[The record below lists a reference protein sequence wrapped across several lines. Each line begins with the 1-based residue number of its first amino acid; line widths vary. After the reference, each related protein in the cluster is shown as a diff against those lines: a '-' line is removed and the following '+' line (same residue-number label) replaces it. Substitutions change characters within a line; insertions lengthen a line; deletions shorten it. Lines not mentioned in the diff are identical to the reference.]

1 MQQNF
6 WRKII
11 LNLKKQKIENE
22 KKMGYNKRKFEII
35 KEFLS
40 PNLFLD
46 IRKLLKNKNNDSSQI
61 KDLEREFGGKLRNLF
76 ENLGPVFVKFGQLLS
91 TRRDIFS
98 ENIISELEKLQ
109 DDVKEEDF
117 ENIKEVFYKEFS
129 KDIYDVFDEFEKKP
143 LASGSIAQ
151 AHLAT
156 IKVGSLNRKVVVK
169 VQRKN
174 LDKRVKEDLIIM
186 KDLYKKLESKLDG
199 IESFN
204 FGEIIEEFSLSLNKE
219 IDFEVE
225 KNNIKKYRKL
235 NIKEN
240 DFLSPDVYDS
250 YSSKKVLTLEYIEG
264 KSIRSVF
271 EKKSNKRK
279 DMAQKIIEAYV
290 NQMFTYGYFHADP
303 HPGNIFVDKDLNIY
317 LLDFG
322 IVGNLSENYRYQIM
336 KIFLGA
342 SFGEVKLI
350 TDAIIGMGLLEF
362 DSKKIGDF
370 EKRIQRLL
378 DKYMVMSLNQMKLSD
393 LITDFYTL
401 LVDYSIRIPSEL
413 TSFAK
418 TVLILEGLIEKLV
431 YKESFLE
438 LALPI
443 AKSMVFKI
451 FSPDIVV
458 NRLRPKMYDTY
469 SLIKEFPHTSLNI
482 LRQLARGDF
491 RIIDQKS
498 EIERK
503 SYEKIE
509 NQKSQA
515 IIFLGLSIVI
525 GFSLLSLSNLNLDQ
539 NILKAILILIL
550 SLGFFMAYII
560 IKNLYRKE

>member
-1 MQQNF
+1 
-6 WRKII
+6 
-11 LNLKKQKIENE
+11 
-22 KKMGYNKRKFEII
+22 MGYNKRKFEII

-61 KDLEREFGGKLRNLF
+61 KDLEREFGEKLRNLF

-98 ENIISELEKLQ
+98 ENIIGELEKLQ

-151 AHLAT
+151 THLAT
-156 IKVGSLNRKVVVK
+156 IKVGSIDRKVVVK

-240 DFLSPDVYDS
+240 DLLSPDVYDS

-401 LVDYSIRIPSEL
+401 LVDYSIKIPSEL

-469 SLIKEFPHTSLNI
+469 SLIKEFPQTSLNI

-515 IIFLGLSIVI
+515 IIFLGLSIII
-525 GFSLLSLSNLNLDQ
+525 GFSLFSLSNLNLDQ
-539 NILKAILILIL
+539 NILKAILILSL

-560 IKNLYRKE
+560 IRNLYRKE

>member
-1 MQQNF
+1 
-6 WRKII
+6 
-11 LNLKKQKIENE
+11 
-22 KKMGYNKRKFEII
+22 MGYKQRKFGII
-35 KEFLS
+35 KKFLS
-40 PNLFLD
+40 TDLIFD
-46 IRKLLKNKNNDSSQI
+46 IRKLLRNRGENSKEI
-61 KDLEREFGGKLRNLF
+61 LELESKFGQKLRTLF
-76 ENLGPVFVKFGQLLS
+76 EDLGPVFVKFGQLLS

-98 ENIISELEKLQ
+98 ENIIIELEKLQ

-117 ENIKEVFYKEFS
+117 ENIKEVFYGEFS

-151 AHLAT
+151 THLAT
-156 IKVGSLNRKVVVK
+156 IKVGSFERKVVVK
-169 VQRKN
+169 VQRKDLEKN
-174 LDKRVKEDLIIM
+174 VKEDLKIM
-186 KDLYKKLESKLDG
+186 KDLYKKLEIKLEG
-199 IESFN
+199 IKSFN
-204 FGEIIEEFSLSLNKE
+204 IGEIVEEFALSLNKE

-225 KNNIKKYRKL
+225 KNNIKKYKKL
-235 NIKEN
+235 NVQKK
-240 DFLSPDVYDS
+240 DLLCPDVYDS
-250 YSSKKVLTLEYIEG
+250 YSSKKVLTMEYIEG
-264 KSIRSVF
+264 ESIRSVY
-271 EKKSNKRK
+271 EKRSDIRK
-279 DMAQKIIEAYV
+279 DLAEKIIGAYV

-303 HPGNIFVDKDLNIY
+303 HPGNIFVDENLNIY

-342 SFGEVKLI
+342 SFNEVKLI

-370 EKRIQRLL
+370 EKRIQKLL
-378 DKYMVMSLNQMKLSD
+378 DKYMVMSLNQMKIAD
-393 LITDFYTL
+393 LIRDFYTL
-401 LVDYSIRIPSEL
+401 LVDYSIKIPSEL
-413 TSFAK
+413 TNFGK

-451 FSPDIVV
+451 FSPDLVF
-458 NRLRPKMYDTY
+458 NRVRPKIYDTY
-469 SLIKEFPHTSLNI
+469 SLIKEFPQTSLNI

-498 EIERK
+498 EEERK

-515 IIFLGLSIVI
+515 LVFLGISIII
-525 GFSLLSLSNLNLDQ
+525 GCSLLSLATLDFDK
-539 NILKAILILIL
+539 NILKAILIA
-550 SLGFFMAYII
+550 SLGIGFTMIFSIM
-560 IKNLYRKE
+560 KNLYRKE

>member
-1 MQQNF
+1 MGYRK
-6 WRKII
+6 RKI
-11 LNLKKQKIENE
+11 
-22 KKMGYNKRKFEII
+22 EII
-35 KEFLS
+35 KKFLS
-40 PNLFLD
+40 PDLIFE
-46 IRKLLKNKNNDSSQI
+46 IRKLLKNRGENSKEILDIES
-61 KDLEREFGGKLRNLF
+61 KFGQKLRSLF
-76 ENLGPVFVKFGQLLS
+76 EDLGPVFVKFGQLLS

-98 ENIISELEKLQ
+98 ENIIIELEKLQ

-117 ENIKEVFYKEFS
+117 ENIKEVFYGEFS

-151 AHLAT
+151 THLAT
-156 IKVGSLNRKVVVK
+156 IKVGSLERKVVVK
-169 VQRKN
+169 IQRKD
-174 LDKRVKEDLIIM
+174 LDKNVKEDLKIM
-186 KDLYKKLESKLDG
+186 KDLYKKLETKLEG
-199 IESFN
+199 IQSFN
-204 FGEIIEEFSLSLNKE
+204 LGEIVEEFALSLNRE

-235 NIKEN
+235 NVQKK
-240 DFLSPDVYDS
+240 DLLCPDVYDS
-250 YSSKKVLTLEYIEG
+250 YSSKKVLTMEYIDGE
-264 KSIRSVF
+264 SIRSVY
-271 EKKSNKRK
+271 EKRSDIRK
-279 DMAQKIIEAYV
+279 DLAEKIIGAYV

-303 HPGNIFVDKDLNIY
+303 HPGNVFVDENLNIY

-342 SFGEVKLI
+342 SFNEVKLI

-370 EKRIQRLL
+370 EKRIQKLL
-378 DKYMVMSLNQMKLSD
+378 DKYMVMSLNQMKLAD
-393 LITDFYTL
+393 LFRDFYTL
-401 LVDYSIRIPSEL
+401 LVDYSIKIPSEL
-413 TSFAK
+413 TNFGK

-451 FSPDIVV
+451 FSPDLVFDRI
-458 NRLRPKMYDTY
+458 RPKIYDTY
-469 SLIKEFPHTSLNI
+469 SLIKEFPQTSLNI

-498 EIERK
+498 EEERK

-515 IIFLGLSIVI
+515 LVFLGLSIII
-525 GFSLLSLSNLNLDQ
+525 GFSLLSLALLDFNK
-539 NILKAILILIL
+539 NILKAILITSL
-550 SLGFFMAYII
+550 SIGFFTIFAIM
-560 IKNLYRKE
+560 KNLFRKE

>member
-1 MQQNF
+1 
-6 WRKII
+6 
-11 LNLKKQKIENE
+11 
-22 KKMGYNKRKFEII
+22 MGYNKRKFEII

-61 KDLEREFGGKLRNLF
+61 KDLEREFGEKLRNLF

-98 ENIISELEKLQ
+98 ENIIGELEKLQ

-151 AHLAT
+151 THLAT
-156 IKVGSLNRKVVVK
+156 IKVGSIDRKVVVK
-169 VQRKN
+169 VQRKD

-235 NIKEN
+235 NTKEN
-240 DFLSPDVYDS
+240 DLLSPDVYDS

-336 KIFLGA
+336 KVFLGA

-401 LVDYSIRIPSEL
+401 LVDYSIKIPSEL

-469 SLIKEFPHTSLNI
+469 SLIKEFPQTSLNI

-498 EIERK
+498 ELERK

-515 IIFLGLSIVI
+515 IIFLGLSIII

-539 NILKAILILIL
+539 NILKVILILSL

-560 IKNLYRKE
+560 IKNLYRKEWYEKNKRIWNRKIYHK

>member
-1 MQQNF
+1 
-6 WRKII
+6 
-11 LNLKKQKIENE
+11 
-22 KKMGYNKRKFEII
+22 MGYNKRKFEII

-46 IRKLLKNKNNDSSQI
+46 IRKLLKNKNKDSSQI
-61 KDLEREFGGKLRNLF
+61 KDLESEFGEKLRNLF

-117 ENIKEVFYKEFS
+117 ENIKKVFYKEFS

-151 AHLAT
+151 THLAT
-156 IKVGSLNRKVVVK
+156 IKVGSIDRKVVVK

-240 DFLSPDVYDS
+240 DLLSPDVYDS

-393 LITDFYTL
+393 LIRDFYTL
-401 LVDYSIRIPSEL
+401 LVDYSIKIPSEL

-469 SLIKEFPHTSLNI
+469 SLIKEFPQTSLNI

-515 IIFLGLSIVI
+515 IIFLGLSIII

-539 NILKAILILIL
+539 NILKAILILSL

>member
-1 MQQNF
+1 
-6 WRKII
+6 
-11 LNLKKQKIENE
+11 
-22 KKMGYNKRKFEII
+22 MGYNKRKFEII

-46 IRKLLKNKNNDSSQI
+46 IRKLLKNKNKDSSQI
-61 KDLEREFGGKLRNLF
+61 RDLEREFGEKLRNLF

-151 AHLAT
+151 THLAT
-156 IKVGSLNRKVVVK
+156 IKVGSIDRKVVVK
-169 VQRKN
+169 VQRKD

-225 KNNIKKYRKL
+225 KNNIKKYMKL
-235 NIKEN
+235 NVKEN
-240 DFLSPDVYDS
+240 DLLSPDVYDS

-401 LVDYSIRIPSEL
+401 LVDYSIKIPSEL
-413 TSFAK
+413 TNFAK

-451 FSPDIVV
+451 FSPDILI
-458 NRLRPKMYDTY
+458 NRLRPKMFDTY
-469 SLIKEFPHTSLNI
+469 SLIKEFPQTSLNI

-515 IIFLGLSIVI
+515 IVFLGVSIIV
-525 GFSLLSLSNLNLDQ
+525 GFSLLSLSNLKLNQ

-560 IKNLYRKE
+560 IKNLYRKEWYEKNKRIWNRKIYHK

>member
-1 MQQNF
+1 
-6 WRKII
+6 
-11 LNLKKQKIENE
+11 
-22 KKMGYNKRKFEII
+22 MGYNKRKFEII

-61 KDLEREFGGKLRNLF
+61 KDLESEFGEKLRNLF

-151 AHLAT
+151 THLAT
-156 IKVGSLNRKVVVK
+156 IKVGSIDRKVVVK

-240 DFLSPDVYDS
+240 DLLSPDVYDS
-250 YSSKKVLTLEYIEG
+250 YSSKKVLTLEYIDG

-336 KIFLGA
+336 KVFLGA

-378 DKYMVMSLNQMKLSD
+378 DKYMVMSLNQMKLAD
-393 LITDFYTL
+393 LIRDFYTL
-401 LVDYSIRIPSEL
+401 LVDYSIKIPSEL

-469 SLIKEFPHTSLNI
+469 SLIKEFPQTSLNI

-498 EIERK
+498 KIERK

-515 IIFLGLSIVI
+515 IIFLGLSIII

-539 NILKAILILIL
+539 NILKAILILSL
-550 SLGFFMAYII
+550 SLGFFMACII

>member
-1 MQQNF
+1 
-6 WRKII
+6 
-11 LNLKKQKIENE
+11 
-22 KKMGYNKRKFEII
+22 MGYNKRKFEII

-61 KDLEREFGGKLRNLF
+61 RDLESEFGEKLRNLF

-98 ENIISELEKLQ
+98 ENIINELEKLQ
-109 DDVKEEDF
+109 DDVKVEDF

-151 AHLAT
+151 THLAT
-156 IKVGSLNRKVVVK
+156 IKVGSIDRKVVVK
-169 VQRKN
+169 IQRKD

-235 NIKEN
+235 NTKEN
-240 DFLSPDVYDS
+240 DLLSPDVYDS

-401 LVDYSIRIPSEL
+401 LVDYSIKIPSEL

-469 SLIKEFPHTSLNI
+469 SLIKEFPQTSLNI

-498 EIERK
+498 ELERK

-515 IIFLGLSIVI
+515 IIFLGLSIII

-539 NILKAILILIL
+539 NILKVILILSL

-560 IKNLYRKE
+560 IKNLYRKEWYEKNKRIWNRKISHK

>member
-1 MQQNF
+1 
-6 WRKII
+6 
-11 LNLKKQKIENE
+11 
-22 KKMGYNKRKFEII
+22 MGYKQRKFGII
-35 KEFLS
+35 KKFLS
-40 PNLFLD
+40 TDLIFD
-46 IRKLLKNKNNDSSQI
+46 IRKLLRNRGENSKEI
-61 KDLEREFGGKLRNLF
+61 LELESKFGQKLRTLF
-76 ENLGPVFVKFGQLLS
+76 EDLGPVFVKFGQLLS

-98 ENIISELEKLQ
+98 ENIIIELEKLQ

-117 ENIKEVFYKEFS
+117 ENIKEVFYGEFS

-151 AHLAT
+151 THLAT
-156 IKVGSLNRKVVVK
+156 IKVGSFERKVVVK
-169 VQRKN
+169 VQRKDLEKN
-174 LDKRVKEDLIIM
+174 VKEDLKIM
-186 KDLYKKLESKLDG
+186 KDLYKKLEIKLEG
-199 IESFN
+199 IKSFN
-204 FGEIIEEFSLSLNKE
+204 IGEIVEEFALSLNRE

-225 KNNIKKYRKL
+225 KNNIKKYKKL
-235 NIKEN
+235 NVQKK
-240 DFLSPDVYDS
+240 DLLCPDVYDS
-250 YSSKKVLTLEYIEG
+250 YSSKKVLTMEYIEG
-264 KSIRSVF
+264 ESIRSVY
-271 EKKSNKRK
+271 EKRSDIRK
-279 DMAQKIIEAYV
+279 DLAEKIIGAYV

-303 HPGNIFVDKDLNIY
+303 HPGNIFVDENLNIY

-342 SFGEVKLI
+342 SFNEVKLI

-370 EKRIQRLL
+370 EKRIQKLL
-378 DKYMVMSLNQMKLSD
+378 DKYMVMSLNQMKIAD
-393 LITDFYTL
+393 LIRDFYTL
-401 LVDYSIRIPSEL
+401 LVDYSIKMPSEL
-413 TSFAK
+413 TNFGK

-451 FSPDIVV
+451 FSPDLVF
-458 NRLRPKMYDTY
+458 NRVRPKIYDTY
-469 SLIKEFPHTSLNI
+469 SLIKEFPQTSLNI

-498 EIERK
+498 EEERK

-515 IIFLGLSIVI
+515 LVFLGISIII
-525 GFSLLSLSNLNLDQ
+525 GCSLLSLATLDFDK
-539 NILKAILILIL
+539 NILKAILIA
-550 SLGFFMAYII
+550 SLGIGFTMIFSIM
-560 IKNLYRKE
+560 KNLYRKE

>member
-1 MQQNF
+1 
-6 WRKII
+6 
-11 LNLKKQKIENE
+11 
-22 KKMGYNKRKFEII
+22 MGYNKRKFEII

-61 KDLEREFGGKLRNLF
+61 KDLEREFGEKLRNLF

-98 ENIISELEKLQ
+98 ENIIGELEKLQ

-151 AHLAT
+151 THLAT
-156 IKVGSLNRKVVVK
+156 IKVGSIDRKVVVK
-169 VQRKN
+169 VQRKD

-235 NIKEN
+235 NTKEN
-240 DFLSPDVYDS
+240 DLLSPDVYDS

-336 KIFLGA
+336 KVFLGA

-401 LVDYSIRIPSEL
+401 LVDYSIKIPSEL

-469 SLIKEFPHTSLNI
+469 SLIKEFPQTSLNI

-515 IIFLGLSIVI
+515 IIFLGLSIII

-539 NILKAILILIL
+539 NILKAILILSL

>member
-1 MQQNF
+1 
-6 WRKII
+6 
-11 LNLKKQKIENE
+11 
-22 KKMGYNKRKFEII
+22 MGYNKRKFEII

-61 KDLEREFGGKLRNLF
+61 KDLEREFGEKLRNLF

-98 ENIISELEKLQ
+98 ENIIGELEKLQ

-151 AHLAT
+151 THLAT
-156 IKVGSLNRKVVVK
+156 IKVGSIDRKVVVK
-169 VQRKN
+169 IQRKN

-240 DFLSPDVYDS
+240 DLLSPDVYDS

-279 DMAQKIIEAYV
+279 DMAQKIIEAHV

-336 KIFLGA
+336 KVFLGA

-401 LVDYSIRIPSEL
+401 LVDYSIKIPSEL

-418 TVLILEGLIEKLV
+418 SVLILEGLIEKLV

-469 SLIKEFPHTSLNI
+469 SLIKEFPQTSLNI

-498 EIERK
+498 DIERK

-515 IIFLGLSIVI
+515 IIFLGLSIII

-539 NILKAILILIL
+539 NILKAILILSL

-560 IKNLYRKE
+560 IKNLYRKEWYEKNKRIWNRKIYHK

>member
-1 MQQNF
+1 
-6 WRKII
+6 
-11 LNLKKQKIENE
+11 
-22 KKMGYNKRKFEII
+22 MGYNKRKFEII
-35 KEFLS
+35 REFLS

-61 KDLEREFGGKLRNLF
+61 KDLEREFGEKLRNLF

-151 AHLAT
+151 THLAT
-156 IKVGSLNRKVVVK
+156 IKVGSIDRKVVVK
-169 VQRKN
+169 VQRKD

-235 NIKEN
+235 NVKEN
-240 DFLSPDVYDS
+240 DLLSPDVYDS

-378 DKYMVMSLNQMKLSD
+378 DKYMVMSLNQMKLAD

-401 LVDYSIRIPSEL
+401 LVDYSIKIPSEL

-443 AKSMVFKI
+443 AKSMIFKI

-469 SLIKEFPHTSLNI
+469 SLIKEFPQTSLNI

-498 EIERK
+498 DLERK

-515 IIFLGLSIVI
+515 IIFLGLSIII

-539 NILKAILILIL
+539 NILKAILILSL
-550 SLGFFMAYII
+550 SLGFFMGYII
-560 IKNLYRKE
+560 IKNLFGKEWYEKNKRIWNRKIYHK

>member
-1 MQQNF
+1 
-6 WRKII
+6 
-11 LNLKKQKIENE
+11 
-22 KKMGYNKRKFEII
+22 MGYNKRKFEII

-61 KDLEREFGGKLRNLF
+61 KDLEREFGEKLRNLF

-98 ENIISELEKLQ
+98 ENIIGELEKLQ

-151 AHLAT
+151 THLAT
-156 IKVGSLNRKVVVK
+156 IKVGSIDRKVVVK
-169 VQRKN
+169 VQRKD

-240 DFLSPDVYDS
+240 DLLSPDVYDS

-401 LVDYSIRIPSEL
+401 LVDYSIKIPSEL

-469 SLIKEFPHTSLNI
+469 SLIKEFPQTSLNI

-515 IIFLGLSIVI
+515 IIFLGLSIII

-539 NILKAILILIL
+539 NILKVILILSL

>member
-1 MQQNF
+1 
-6 WRKII
+6 
-11 LNLKKQKIENE
+11 
-22 KKMGYNKRKFEII
+22 MGYKQRKFGII
-35 KEFLS
+35 KKFLS
-40 PNLFLD
+40 TDLIFD
-46 IRKLLKNKNNDSSQI
+46 IRKLLRNRGENSKEI
-61 KDLEREFGGKLRNLF
+61 LELESKFGQKLRTLF
-76 ENLGPVFVKFGQLLS
+76 EDLGPVFVKFGQLLS

-98 ENIISELEKLQ
+98 ENIIIELEKLQ

-117 ENIKEVFYKEFS
+117 ENIKEVFYGEFS

-151 AHLAT
+151 THLAT
-156 IKVGSLNRKVVVK
+156 IKVGSFERKVVVK
-169 VQRKN
+169 VQRKD
-174 LDKRVKEDLIIM
+174 LEKKVKEDLKIM
-186 KDLYKKLESKLDG
+186 KDLYKKLEIKLEG
-199 IESFN
+199 IKSFN
-204 FGEIIEEFSLSLNKE
+204 IGEIVEEFALSLNKE

-225 KNNIKKYRKL
+225 KNNIKKYKKL
-235 NIKEN
+235 NVQKK
-240 DFLSPDVYDS
+240 DLLCPDVYDS
-250 YSSKKVLTLEYIEG
+250 YSSKKVLTMEYIEG
-264 KSIRSVF
+264 ESIRSVY
-271 EKKSNKRK
+271 EKRSDIRK
-279 DMAQKIIEAYV
+279 DLAEKIIGAYV

-303 HPGNIFVDKDLNIY
+303 HPGNIFVDENLNIY

-342 SFGEVKLI
+342 SFNEVKLI

-370 EKRIQRLL
+370 EKRIQKLL
-378 DKYMVMSLNQMKLSD
+378 DKYMVMSLNQMKLAD
-393 LITDFYTL
+393 LIRDFYTL
-401 LVDYSIRIPSEL
+401 LVDYSIKIPSEL
-413 TSFAK
+413 TNFGK

-451 FSPDIVV
+451 FSPDLVF
-458 NRLRPKMYDTY
+458 NRVRPKIYDTY
-469 SLIKEFPHTSLNI
+469 SLIKEFPQTSLNI

-498 EIERK
+498 EEERK

-515 IIFLGLSIVI
+515 LVFLGISIII
-525 GFSLLSLSNLNLDQ
+525 GCSLLGLATLDFDK
-539 NILKAILILIL
+539 NILKAILIA
-550 SLGFFMAYII
+550 SLGIGFTMIFSIM
-560 IKNLYRKE
+560 KNLYRKE

>member
-1 MQQNF
+1 
-6 WRKII
+6 
-11 LNLKKQKIENE
+11 
-22 KKMGYNKRKFEII
+22 MGYNKRKFEII

-61 KDLEREFGGKLRNLF
+61 KDLEREFGEKLRNLF

-151 AHLAT
+151 THLAT
-156 IKVGSLNRKVVVK
+156 IKVGSIDRKVVVK

-240 DFLSPDVYDS
+240 DLLSPDVYDS

-401 LVDYSIRIPSEL
+401 LVDYSIKIPSEL

-469 SLIKEFPHTSLNI
+469 SLIKEFPQTSLNI

-515 IIFLGLSIVI
+515 IIFLGLSIII

-539 NILKAILILIL
+539 NILKAILILSL

>member
-1 MQQNF
+1 
-6 WRKII
+6 
-11 LNLKKQKIENE
+11 
-22 KKMGYNKRKFEII
+22 MGYNKRKFEII

-61 KDLEREFGGKLRNLF
+61 KDLEREFGEKLRNLF

-151 AHLAT
+151 THLAT
-156 IKVGSLNRKVVVK
+156 IKVGSIDRKVVVK
-169 VQRKN
+169 VQRKD

-204 FGEIIEEFSLSLNKE
+204 FGEIIEEFFLSLNKE

-240 DFLSPDVYDS
+240 DLLSPDVYDS

-336 KIFLGA
+336 KVFLGA

-401 LVDYSIRIPSEL
+401 LVDYSIKIPSEL

-469 SLIKEFPHTSLNI
+469 SLIKEFPQTSLNI

-515 IIFLGLSIVI
+515 IIFLGLSIII

-539 NILKAILILIL
+539 NILKAILILSL

>member
-1 MQQNF
+1 
-6 WRKII
+6 
-11 LNLKKQKIENE
+11 
-22 KKMGYNKRKFEII
+22 MGYNKRKFEII

-61 KDLEREFGGKLRNLF
+61 KDLERELGEKLRNLF

-91 TRRDIFS
+91 TRRDVFS

-151 AHLAT
+151 THLAT
-156 IKVGSLNRKVVVK
+156 IKVGSIDRKVVVK
-169 VQRKN
+169 VQRKD

-240 DFLSPDVYDS
+240 DLLSPDVYDS

-336 KIFLGA
+336 KVFLGA

-401 LVDYSIRIPSEL
+401 LVDYSIKIPSEL

-469 SLIKEFPHTSLNI
+469 SLIKEFPQTSLNI

-515 IIFLGLSIVI
+515 IIFLGLSIII

>member
-1 MQQNF
+1 
-6 WRKII
+6 
-11 LNLKKQKIENE
+11 
-22 KKMGYNKRKFEII
+22 MGYNKRKFEII

-46 IRKLLKNKNNDSSQI
+46 IRKLLKNKNKDSSQI
-61 KDLEREFGGKLRNLF
+61 RDLESEFGEKLRNLF

-98 ENIISELEKLQ
+98 ENIINELEKLQ
-109 DDVKEEDF
+109 DDVKVEDF

-151 AHLAT
+151 THLAT
-156 IKVGSLNRKVVVK
+156 IKVGSIDRKVVVK

-240 DFLSPDVYDS
+240 DLLSPDVYDS

-401 LVDYSIRIPSEL
+401 LVDYSIKIPSEL

-469 SLIKEFPHTSLNI
+469 SLIKEFPQTSLNI

-515 IIFLGLSIVI
+515 IIFLGLSIII

-560 IKNLYRKE
+560 IKNLYRKEWYEKNKRIWNRKIYHK

>member
-1 MQQNF
+1 
-6 WRKII
+6 
-11 LNLKKQKIENE
+11 
-22 KKMGYNKRKFEII
+22 MGYKQRKFEII
-35 KEFLS
+35 KKFLS
-40 PNLFLD
+40 PDLIFD
-46 IRKLLKNKNNDSSQI
+46 IRRLLKNRGENSKEI
-61 KDLEREFGGKLRNLF
+61 LELESKFGQKLRNLF
-76 ENLGPVFVKFGQLLS
+76 EDLGPVFVKFGQLLS

-98 ENIISELEKLQ
+98 ENIIMELEKLQ

-117 ENIKEVFYKEFS
+117 ENIKEVFYGEFS

-151 AHLAT
+151 THLAK
-156 IKVGSLNRKVVVK
+156 IKVGSYERKVVVK
-169 VQRKN
+169 VQRKD
-174 LDKRVKEDLIIM
+174 LDKNVKEDLKIM
-186 KDLYKKLESKLDG
+186 KDLYKKLETKLEG
-199 IESFN
+199 IKSFN
-204 FGEIIEEFSLSLNKE
+204 LGEIVEEFALSLNRE

-235 NIKEN
+235 NVQKK
-240 DFLSPDVYDS
+240 DLLCPDVYDS
-250 YSSKKVLTLEYIEG
+250 YSSKKVLTMEYIEG
-264 KSIRSVF
+264 KSIRSVY
-271 EKKSNKRK
+271 EKRSDIRK
-279 DMAQKIIEAYV
+279 DLAEKIIGAYV

-303 HPGNIFVDKDLNIY
+303 HPGNIFVDENLNIY

-342 SFGEVKLI
+342 SFNEVKLI

-370 EKRIQRLL
+370 EKRIQKLL
-378 DKYMVMSLNQMKLSD
+378 DKYMVMSLNQMKLAD
-393 LITDFYTL
+393 LIRDFYTL
-401 LVDYSIRIPSEL
+401 LVDYSIKIPSEL
-413 TSFAK
+413 TNFGK

-451 FSPDIVV
+451 FSPDLVFDRI
-458 NRLRPKMYDTY
+458 RPKVYDTY
-469 SLIKEFPHTSLNI
+469 SLVKEFPQTSLNI

-498 EIERK
+498 EAERK

-515 IIFLGLSIVI
+515 LVFLGLSIII
-525 GFSLLSLSNLNLDQ
+525 GFSLLSLALLDFDK
-539 NILKAILILIL
+539 NILKAILIA
-550 SLGFFMAYII
+550 SLGLGFTMIFAIM
-560 IKNLYRKE
+560 KNLYRKE

>member
-1 MQQNF
+1 
-6 WRKII
+6 
-11 LNLKKQKIENE
+11 
-22 KKMGYNKRKFEII
+22 MGYNKRKFEII

-61 KDLEREFGGKLRNLF
+61 KDLEREFGEKLRNLF

-98 ENIISELEKLQ
+98 ENIIGELEKLQ

-151 AHLAT
+151 THLAT
-156 IKVGSLNRKVVVK
+156 IKVGSIDRKVVVK
-169 VQRKN
+169 IQRKN
-174 LDKRVKEDLIIM
+174 LEKRVKEDLIIM

-240 DFLSPDVYDS
+240 DLLSPDVYDS

-336 KIFLGA
+336 KVFLGA

-401 LVDYSIRIPSEL
+401 LVDYSIKIPSEL

-451 FSPDIVV
+451 FSPDIVI

-469 SLIKEFPHTSLNI
+469 SLIKEFPQTSLNI

-515 IIFLGLSIVI
+515 IIFLGLSIII

-560 IKNLYRKE
+560 IKNLYRKEWYEKNKRIWNRKIYHK

>member
-1 MQQNF
+1 
-6 WRKII
+6 
-11 LNLKKQKIENE
+11 
-22 KKMGYNKRKFEII
+22 MGYNKRKFEII

-61 KDLEREFGGKLRNLF
+61 KDLEREFGEKLRNLF

-98 ENIISELEKLQ
+98 ENIIGELEKLQ

-151 AHLAT
+151 THLAT
-156 IKVGSLNRKVVVK
+156 IKVGSIDRKVVVK

-240 DFLSPDVYDS
+240 DLLSPDVYDS

-401 LVDYSIRIPSEL
+401 LVDYSIKIPSEL

-469 SLIKEFPHTSLNI
+469 SLIKEFPQTSLNI

-515 IIFLGLSIVI
+515 IIFLGLSIII

>member
-1 MQQNF
+1 
-6 WRKII
+6 
-11 LNLKKQKIENE
+11 
-22 KKMGYNKRKFEII
+22 MGYNKRKFEII

-61 KDLEREFGGKLRNLF
+61 KDLEREFGEKLRNLF

-151 AHLAT
+151 THLAT
-156 IKVGSLNRKVVVK
+156 IKVGSIDRKVVVK
-169 VQRKN
+169 VQRKD

-240 DFLSPDVYDS
+240 DLLSPDVYDS

-336 KIFLGA
+336 KVFLGA

-401 LVDYSIRIPSEL
+401 LVDYSIKIPSEL

-469 SLIKEFPHTSLNI
+469 SLIKEFPQTSLNI

-515 IIFLGLSIVI
+515 IIFLGLSIII

-539 NILKAILILIL
+539 NILKAILILSL

>member
-1 MQQNF
+1 
-6 WRKII
+6 
-11 LNLKKQKIENE
+11 
-22 KKMGYNKRKFEII
+22 MGYNKRKFEII

-61 KDLEREFGGKLRNLF
+61 KDLEREFGEKLRNLF

-98 ENIISELEKLQ
+98 ENIIGELEKLQ

-151 AHLAT
+151 THLAT
-156 IKVGSLNRKVVVK
+156 IKVGSIDRKVVVK
-169 VQRKN
+169 VQRKD

-240 DFLSPDVYDS
+240 DLLSPDVYDS

-336 KIFLGA
+336 KVFLGA

-370 EKRIQRLL
+370 EKKIQRLL

-401 LVDYSIRIPSEL
+401 LVDYSIKIPSEL

-469 SLIKEFPHTSLNI
+469 SLIKEFPQTSLNI

-498 EIERK
+498 DIERK

-515 IIFLGLSIVI
+515 IIFLGLSIII

-539 NILKAILILIL
+539 NILKAILILSL

>member
-1 MQQNF
+1 
-6 WRKII
+6 
-11 LNLKKQKIENE
+11 
-22 KKMGYNKRKFEII
+22 MGYNKRKFEII

-61 KDLEREFGGKLRNLF
+61 KDLEREFGEKLRNLF

-151 AHLAT
+151 THLAT
-156 IKVGSLNRKVVVK
+156 IKVGSIDRKVVVK
-169 VQRKN
+169 VQRKD

-235 NIKEN
+235 NIEEN
-240 DFLSPDVYDS
+240 DLLSPDVYDS

-401 LVDYSIRIPSEL
+401 LVDYSIKIPSEL

-469 SLIKEFPHTSLNI
+469 SLIKEFPQTSLNI

-515 IIFLGLSIVI
+515 IIFLGLSIII

-539 NILKAILILIL
+539 NILKAILILSL
-550 SLGFFMAYII
+550 SLGFFMSCII

>member
-1 MQQNF
+1 
-6 WRKII
+6 
-11 LNLKKQKIENE
+11 
-22 KKMGYNKRKFEII
+22 MGYNKRKFEII

-61 KDLEREFGGKLRNLF
+61 KDLEREFGEKLRNLF

-98 ENIISELEKLQ
+98 ENIIGELEKLQ

-151 AHLAT
+151 THLAT
-156 IKVGSLNRKVVVK
+156 IKVGSIDRKVVVK

-240 DFLSPDVYDS
+240 DLLSPDVYDS

-401 LVDYSIRIPSEL
+401 LVDYSIKIPSEL

-469 SLIKEFPHTSLNI
+469 SLIKEFPQTSLNI

-515 IIFLGLSIVI
+515 IIFLGLSIII

-560 IKNLYRKE
+560 IKNLYRKEWYEKNKRIWNRKIYHK

>member
-1 MQQNF
+1 
-6 WRKII
+6 
-11 LNLKKQKIENE
+11 
-22 KKMGYNKRKFEII
+22 MGYNKRKFEII

>member
-1 MQQNF
+1 
-6 WRKII
+6 
-11 LNLKKQKIENE
+11 
-22 KKMGYNKRKFEII
+22 MGYNKRKFEII

-61 KDLEREFGGKLRNLF
+61 KDLEREFGEKLRNLF

-151 AHLAT
+151 THLAT
-156 IKVGSLNRKVVVK
+156 IKVGSIDRKVVVK
-169 VQRKN
+169 VQRKD

-204 FGEIIEEFSLSLNKE
+204 FGEIIEEFFLSLNKE

-240 DFLSPDVYDS
+240 DLLYPDVYDS

-336 KIFLGA
+336 KVFLGA

-401 LVDYSIRIPSEL
+401 LVDYSIKIPSEL

-469 SLIKEFPHTSLNI
+469 SLIKEFPQTSLNI

-515 IIFLGLSIVI
+515 IIFLGLSIII

-539 NILKAILILIL
+539 NILKAILILSL

-560 IKNLYRKE
+560 IKNLYRKEWYEKNKRIWNRKIYYK

>member
-1 MQQNF
+1 
-6 WRKII
+6 
-11 LNLKKQKIENE
+11 
-22 KKMGYNKRKFEII
+22 MGYKQRKFGII
-35 KEFLS
+35 KKFLS
-40 PNLFLD
+40 TDLIFD
-46 IRKLLKNKNNDSSQI
+46 IRKLLRNRGENSKEI
-61 KDLEREFGGKLRNLF
+61 LELESKFGQKLRTLF
-76 ENLGPVFVKFGQLLS
+76 EDLGPVFVKFGQLLS

-98 ENIISELEKLQ
+98 ENIIIELEKLQ

-117 ENIKEVFYKEFS
+117 ENIKEVFYGEFS

-151 AHLAT
+151 THLAT
-156 IKVGSLNRKVVVK
+156 IKVGSFERKVVVK
-169 VQRKN
+169 VQRKDLEKN
-174 LDKRVKEDLIIM
+174 VKEDLKIM
-186 KDLYKKLESKLDG
+186 KDLYKKLEIKLEG
-199 IESFN
+199 IKSFN
-204 FGEIIEEFSLSLNKE
+204 LGEIVEEFALSLNRE

-225 KNNIKKYRKL
+225 KNNIKKYKKL
-235 NIKEN
+235 NVQKK
-240 DFLSPDVYDS
+240 DLLCPDVYDS
-250 YSSKKVLTLEYIEG
+250 YSSKKVLTMEYIEG
-264 KSIRSVF
+264 ESIRSVY
-271 EKKSNKRK
+271 EKRSDIRK
-279 DMAQKIIEAYV
+279 DLAEKIIGAYV

-303 HPGNIFVDKDLNIY
+303 HPGNIFVDENLNIY

-342 SFGEVKLI
+342 SFNEVKLI

-370 EKRIQRLL
+370 EKRIQKLL
-378 DKYMVMSLNQMKLSD
+378 DKYMVMSLNQMKIAD
-393 LITDFYTL
+393 LIRDFYTL
-401 LVDYSIRIPSEL
+401 LVDYSIKIPSEL
-413 TSFAK
+413 TNFGK

-451 FSPDIVV
+451 FSPDLVF
-458 NRLRPKMYDTY
+458 NRVRPKIYDTY
-469 SLIKEFPHTSLNI
+469 SLIKEFPQTSLNI

-498 EIERK
+498 EEERK

-515 IIFLGLSIVI
+515 LVFLGISIII
-525 GFSLLSLSNLNLDQ
+525 GCSLLSLATLDFDK
-539 NILKAILILIL
+539 NILKAILIA
-550 SLGFFMAYII
+550 SLGIGFTMIFSIM
-560 IKNLYRKE
+560 KNLYRKE

>member
-1 MQQNF
+1 
-6 WRKII
+6 
-11 LNLKKQKIENE
+11 
-22 KKMGYNKRKFEII
+22 MGYNKRKFEII

-61 KDLEREFGGKLRNLF
+61 KDLEREFGEKLRNLF

-151 AHLAT
+151 THLAT
-156 IKVGSLNRKVVVK
+156 IKVGSIDRKVVVK

-174 LDKRVKEDLIIM
+174 LDRRVKEDLIIM

-240 DFLSPDVYDS
+240 DLLSPDVYDS

-401 LVDYSIRIPSEL
+401 LVDYSIKIPSEL

-469 SLIKEFPHTSLNI
+469 SLIKEFPQTSLNI

-515 IIFLGLSIVI
+515 IIFLGLSIII
-525 GFSLLSLSNLNLDQ
+525 GFSLFSLSNLNLDQ
-539 NILKAILILIL
+539 NILKAILILSL

-560 IKNLYRKE
+560 IKNLYRKEWYEKNKRIWNRKIYHK

>member
-1 MQQNF
+1 
-6 WRKII
+6 
-11 LNLKKQKIENE
+11 
-22 KKMGYNKRKFEII
+22 MGYNKRKFEII

-61 KDLEREFGGKLRNLF
+61 KDLEREFGEKLRNLF

-151 AHLAT
+151 THLAT
-156 IKVGSLNRKVVVK
+156 IKVGSIDRKVVVK
-169 VQRKN
+169 VQRKD

-235 NIKEN
+235 NTKEN
-240 DFLSPDVYDS
+240 DLLSPDVYDS

-336 KIFLGA
+336 KVFLGA

-401 LVDYSIRIPSEL
+401 LVDYSIKIPSEL

-469 SLIKEFPHTSLNI
+469 SLIKEFPQTSLNI

-498 EIERK
+498 DIERK

-515 IIFLGLSIVI
+515 IIFLGLSIII

-539 NILKAILILIL
+539 NILKAILILSL

>member
-1 MQQNF
+1 
-6 WRKII
+6 
-11 LNLKKQKIENE
+11 
-22 KKMGYNKRKFEII
+22 MGYNKRKFEII

-61 KDLEREFGGKLRNLF
+61 KDLEREFGEKLRNLF

-151 AHLAT
+151 THLAT
-156 IKVGSLNRKVVVK
+156 IKVGSIDRKVVVK
-169 VQRKN
+169 VQRKD

-204 FGEIIEEFSLSLNKE
+204 FGEIIEEFFLSLNKE

-240 DFLSPDVYDS
+240 DLLSPDVYDS

-401 LVDYSIRIPSEL
+401 LVDYSIKIPSEL

-469 SLIKEFPHTSLNI
+469 SLIKEFPQTSLNI

-515 IIFLGLSIVI
+515 IIFLGLSIII

-539 NILKAILILIL
+539 NILKAILILSL

>member
-1 MQQNF
+1 
-6 WRKII
+6 
-11 LNLKKQKIENE
+11 
-22 KKMGYNKRKFEII
+22 MGYNKRKFEII

-61 KDLEREFGGKLRNLF
+61 RDLESEFGEKLRNLF

-98 ENIISELEKLQ
+98 ENIINELEKLQ
-109 DDVKEEDF
+109 DDVKVEDF

-151 AHLAT
+151 THLAT
-156 IKVGSLNRKVVVK
+156 IKVGSIDRKVVVK
-169 VQRKN
+169 IQRKD

-235 NIKEN
+235 NTKEN
-240 DFLSPDVYDS
+240 DLLSPDVYDS

-336 KIFLGA
+336 KVFLGA

-401 LVDYSIRIPSEL
+401 LVDYSIKIPSEL

-469 SLIKEFPHTSLNI
+469 SLIKEFPQTSLNI

-498 EIERK
+498 ELERK

-515 IIFLGLSIVI
+515 IIFLGLSIII

-539 NILKAILILIL
+539 NILKVILILSL